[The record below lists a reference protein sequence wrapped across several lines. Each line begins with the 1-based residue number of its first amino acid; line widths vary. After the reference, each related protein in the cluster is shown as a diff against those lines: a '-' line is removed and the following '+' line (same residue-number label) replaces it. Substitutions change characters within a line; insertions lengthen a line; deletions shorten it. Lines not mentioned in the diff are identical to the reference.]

1 MLAVTACA
9 VTRTTNLAARCTGA
23 APLLPKLFVLR
34 YANMGGLDHTD
45 FAHQIRE
52 ARSFRDNRWC
62 AHWDRIR
69 LARPASHRT
78 ALRTGSPNGS
88 CRSRRSGRS

>member
-23 APLLPKLFVLR
+23 APFLPKWFGLR

-52 ARSFRDNRWC
+52 ARSFRDNRGAPTGTASALHTRQATELLSELWLTQ
-62 AHWDRIR
+62 R
-69 LARPASHRT
+69 LVPQ
-78 ALRTGSPNGS
+78 SP
-88 CRSRRSGRS
+88 